1 MAKTLYD
8 KIWDSHLIEQDKN
21 GEGLIYIDRQLIN
34 EVTSPQ
40 AYQGL
45 YEAGRSL
52 WRPESVVA
60 TADHNTPTLNI
71 HAEIPD
77 QLSREQVALLTKNIE
92 FTGARHFFPY
102 ASKNQG
108 ILHVVSPEL
117 GLTQPGMTIACGDS
131 HTSTH
136 GALAVLAFGIGTSE
150 IEHILATQS
159 LWLKKFKN
167 YGIYINGQL
176 NQGVYS
182 KDIALYIIQNIGS
195 AGAVNH
201 VIEYLGD
208 TVHQMSIEARMTLC
222 NMAVEAG
229 ARTGIIAV
237 DDVTIEYLRTLPFSP
252 IDEQLNQAI
261 DYWRTLYSDDNAK
274 FDRIFTTDATQVV
287 PMVTWGTS
295 PDMACSVNSIIP
307 YPEDYVDPVKQK
319 SVVRALQYMGL
330 ESGSKLS
337 DLQFDKVFIG
347 SCTNSRIE
355 DLRIVANIVKDKK
368 IASTLKQALIVPGS
382 GKVKAQAE
390 LEGLDKIFL
399 AAGFEWRSPGCSMCL
414 GMNDDHLNPKE
425 RCAST
430 SNRNFEGRQ
439 GAGGRTH
446 LMSPATAAATAIHG
460 VLTDPRRYIYETI

>member
-1 MAKTLYD
+1 
-8 KIWDSHLIEQDKN
+8 
-21 GEGLIYIDRQLIN
+21 
-34 EVTSPQ
+34 
-40 AYQGL
+40 
-45 YEAGRSL
+45 
-52 WRPESVVA
+52 
-60 TADHNTPTLNI
+60 
-71 HAEIPD
+71 
-77 QLSREQVALLTKNIE
+77 
-92 FTGARHFFPY
+92 
-102 ASKNQG
+102 
-108 ILHVVSPEL
+108 
-117 GLTQPGMTIACGDS
+117 
-131 HTSTH
+131 
-136 GALAVLAFGIGTSE
+136 
-150 IEHILATQS
+150 

-274 FDRIFTTDATQVV
+274 FDRIFTIDATQVV

-460 VLTDPRRYIYETI
+460 VLTDPRRYIYETIYD